1 MRIAVMGAGSIGG
14 YFGGML
20 AQSGHDVTLIARGKH
35 LETIRKDGL
44 KILNDDG
51 HFLVK
56 CDATDDPTSIGV
68 VDLVLLTV
76 KTYQNDMAIPPLR
89 SLIDSSTSI
98 LCLQNGMDS
107 YQSITR
113 LLQIQD
119 PLPGAA
125 YIEASVQSPGII
137 RQSGTVVKIVFGEL
151 NGTLSSRGTEIQKV
165 LSDSGIDTQFTTD
178 ILKTLWTKF
187 LFISTMAGIT
197 CLTRETL
204 AQLVPKEDWPNIIID
219 CMKEI
224 EAVGRGNNINLE
236 NDVAKTTMDY
246 ITESL
251 ENMQASMHTD
261 LMAGRPLE
269 LDALNGAVVRAGK
282 LADIPTPINSLI
294 YAMLK
299 PYELGS

>member
-204 AQLVPKEDWPNIIID
+204 AQLVPKQDWPNIIID

-236 NDVAKTTMDY
+236 NDVVKTTMDY

>member
-76 KTYQNDMAIPPLR
+76 KTNQNDMAIPPLR
-89 SLIDSSTSI
+89 SLIDSNTSI

-113 LLQIQD
+113 LLRIQD

-151 NGTLSSRGTEIQKV
+151 NGTLSSRGAEIQKI
-165 LSDSGIDTQFTTD
+165 LSDSGIDTQLTTD

-236 NDVAKTTMDY
+236 NDVVKTTMDY

>member
-20 AQSGHDVTLIARGKH
+20 AQSGNDVTLIARGKH

-56 CDATDDPTSIGV
+56 CDATDDPTGIGV
-68 VDLVLLTV
+68 VDLVILPV

-125 YIEASVQSPGII
+125 YIEAGVQSPGII

-236 NDVAKTTMDY
+236 NDVVKTTMDY

>member
-20 AQSGHDVTLIARGKH
+20 ARSGHDVTLIARGKH

-224 EAVGRGNNINLE
+224 EAVGRRNNINLE
-236 NDVAKTTMDY
+236 SDVVKTTMDY

>member
-20 AQSGHDVTLIARGKH
+20 ARFGHDVTLIARGKH

-197 CLTRETL
+197 CLTRKTL

-224 EAVGRGNNINLE
+224 EAVGRRNNINLE
-236 NDVAKTTMDY
+236 NDVVKTTMDY

>member
-20 AQSGHDVTLIARGKH
+20 ARSGHDVTLIARGKH

-56 CDATDDPTSIGV
+56 CDATDDPTGIGV

-197 CLTRETL
+197 CLTRMTL

-236 NDVAKTTMDY
+236 NDVVKTTMDY

>member
-44 KILNDDG
+44 KILNGDG
-51 HFLVK
+51 YFLVK
-56 CDATDDPTSIGV
+56 CDSTDDPTSIGV

-204 AQLVPKEDWPNIIID
+204 AQLVPREDWPNIIID

-236 NDVAKTTMDY
+236 NDVVKTTMDY
-246 ITESL
+246 ITASL

-282 LADIPTPINSLI
+282 LAEIPTPINSLI

>member
-20 AQSGHDVTLIARGKH
+20 ARFGHDVTLIARGKH

-197 CLTRETL
+197 CLTRKTL

-236 NDVAKTTMDY
+236 NDVVKTTMDY

>member
-89 SLIDSSTSI
+89 SLIDSSTSV

-204 AQLVPKEDWPNIIID
+204 AQLVPKQDWPNIIID

-236 NDVAKTTMDY
+236 NDVVKTTMDY

>member
-20 AQSGHDVTLIARGKH
+20 AQSGHDVTLIARCKH

-56 CDATDDPTSIGV
+56 CDATDDLTSIGV

-151 NGTLSSRGTEIQKV
+151 NGTLS
-165 LSDSGIDTQFTTD
+165 L
-178 ILKTLWTKF
+178 
-187 LFISTMAGIT
+187 
-197 CLTRETL
+197 
-204 AQLVPKEDWPNIIID
+204 
-219 CMKEI
+219 
-224 EAVGRGNNINLE
+224 
-236 NDVAKTTMDY
+236 
-246 ITESL
+246 
-251 ENMQASMHTD
+251 
-261 LMAGRPLE
+261 
-269 LDALNGAVVRAGK
+269 
-282 LADIPTPINSLI
+282 SLI
-294 YAMLK
+294 HI
-299 PYELGS
+299 

>member
-44 KILNDDG
+44 TIVNDDG
-51 HFLVK
+51 RFSVN
-56 CDATDDPTSIGV
+56 CDATEDLTSIGI

-76 KTYQNDMAIPPLR
+76 KTYQNEMAIPPLR
-89 SLIDSSTSI
+89 SLIDSKTSI

-151 NGTLSSRGTEIQKV
+151 NGTLSSRGTEIQNV
-165 LSDSGIDTQFTTD
+165 LSESQIDSQFTTN

-197 CLTRETL
+197 CLARETL
-204 AQLVPKEDWPNIIID
+204 AQLVPKQDWSDIITD

-224 EAVGRGNNINLE
+224 EAVGRGNNINLD
-236 NDVAKTTMDY
+236 NDVVKTTMDY
-246 ITESL
+246 IIESL
-251 ENMQASMHTD
+251 DTMQASMHTD

>member
-14 YFGGML
+14 YFVGML

-56 CDATDDPTSIGV
+56 CDATDDPTGIGV

-236 NDVAKTTMDY
+236 NDVVKTTMDY

>member
-56 CDATDDPTSIGV
+56 CDATDDPTGIGV

-204 AQLVPKEDWPNIIID
+204 AQLVPKQDWPNIIID

-236 NDVAKTTMDY
+236 NDVVKTTMDY

>member
-20 AQSGHDVTLIARGKH
+20 AQSGNDVTLIARGKH

-224 EAVGRGNNINLE
+224 EAVGRRNNINLE
-236 NDVAKTTMDY
+236 NDVVKTTMDY

>member
-56 CDATDDPTSIGV
+56 CDATDDPTGIGV

-113 LLQIQD
+113 LLRIQD

-236 NDVAKTTMDY
+236 NDVVKTTMDY

-282 LADIPTPINSLI
+282 LAEIPTPINSLI

>member
-56 CDATDDPTSIGV
+56 CDATDDPTGIGV

-197 CLTRETL
+197 CLTRGTL
-204 AQLVPKEDWPNIIID
+204 AQLVPKQDWPNIIID

-236 NDVAKTTMDY
+236 NDVVKTTMDY

>member
-1 MRIAVMGAGSIGG
+1 
-14 YFGGML
+14 
-20 AQSGHDVTLIARGKH
+20 
-35 LETIRKDGL
+35 
-44 KILNDDG
+44 
-51 HFLVK
+51 
-56 CDATDDPTSIGV
+56 
-68 VDLVLLTV
+68 
-76 KTYQNDMAIPPLR
+76 MAIPPLR

-224 EAVGRGNNINLE
+224 EAVGRRNNINLE
-236 NDVAKTTMDY
+236 NDVVKTTMDY

>member
-56 CDATDDPTSIGV
+56 CDATDDPTGIGV

-113 LLQIQD
+113 LLKIQD

-224 EAVGRGNNINLE
+224 EAVGRRNNINLE
-236 NDVAKTTMDY
+236 NDVVKTTMDY

>member
-89 SLIDSSTSI
+89 SLIDRSTSI

-236 NDVAKTTMDY
+236 NDVVKTTMDY

>member
-89 SLIDSSTSI
+89 SLIDSNTSI

-107 YQSITR
+107 YKSITR

-224 EAVGRGNNINLE
+224 EAVGRRNNINLE
-236 NDVAKTTMDY
+236 SDVVKTTMDY

>member
-20 AQSGHDVTLIARGKH
+20 AQSGQDVTLIARGKH

-197 CLTRETL
+197 CLTRKTL

-224 EAVGRGNNINLE
+224 EAVGRRNNINLE
-236 NDVAKTTMDY
+236 SDVVKTTMDY

>member
-56 CDATDDPTSIGV
+56 CDATDDPTGIGV

-236 NDVAKTTMDY
+236 NDVVKTTMDY

>member
-224 EAVGRGNNINLE
+224 EAVGRRNNINLE
-236 NDVAKTTMDY
+236 NDVVKTTMDY

>member
-44 KILNDDG
+44 KILSDDG

-56 CDATDDPTSIGV
+56 CDATDDPTGIGV

-224 EAVGRGNNINLE
+224 EAVGRRNNINLE
-236 NDVAKTTMDY
+236 NDVVKTTMDY

>member
-20 AQSGHDVTLIARGKH
+20 AQSGQDVTLIARGKH

-56 CDATDDPTSIGV
+56 CDATDDPTGIGV

-89 SLIDSSTSI
+89 SLIASSTSI

-165 LSDSGIDTQFTTD
+165 LSDSGIDMQFTTD

-224 EAVGRGNNINLE
+224 EAVGRRNNINLE
-236 NDVAKTTMDY
+236 SDVVKTTMDY

>member
-56 CDATDDPTSIGV
+56 CDATDDPTGIGV

-107 YQSITR
+107 YKSITR
-113 LLQIQD
+113 LIQIQD

-204 AQLVPKEDWPNIIID
+204 AQLVPREDWPNIIID

-224 EAVGRGNNINLE
+224 EAVGRRNNINLE
-236 NDVAKTTMDY
+236 NDVVKTTMDY

>member
-197 CLTRETL
+197 CLTRKTL

-236 NDVAKTTMDY
+236 NDVVKTTMDY

>member
-56 CDATDDPTSIGV
+56 CDATDDPTGIGV

-113 LLQIQD
+113 LLRIQD

-224 EAVGRGNNINLE
+224 EAVGRRNNINLE
-236 NDVAKTTMDY
+236 NDVVKTTMDY

>member
-56 CDATDDPTSIGV
+56 CDATDDPTGIGV

-224 EAVGRGNNINLE
+224 EAVGRRNNINLE
-236 NDVAKTTMDY
+236 SDVVKTTMDY

>member
-56 CDATDDPTSIGV
+56 CDATDDPTGIGV

-76 KTYQNDMAIPPLR
+76 KTYQNDMAIPLLR

-236 NDVAKTTMDY
+236 NDVVKTTMDY

>member
-236 NDVAKTTMDY
+236 NDVVKTTMDY

>member
-20 AQSGHDVTLIARGKH
+20 AKSGHDVTLIARGKH

-56 CDATDDPTSIGV
+56 CDATDDPTGIGV

-204 AQLVPKEDWPNIIID
+204 AQLVPREDWPNIIID

-236 NDVAKTTMDY
+236 NDVVKTTMDY

>member
-20 AQSGHDVTLIARGKH
+20 AQSGQDVTLIARGKH

-56 CDATDDPTSIGV
+56 CDATDDPTGIGV

-236 NDVAKTTMDY
+236 NDVVKTTMDY